1 MQERVLAALR
11 KARASFASF
20 STGQKA
26 VTISL
31 VAALAVGGFFFMQWS
46 SKPVYGT
53 LYSNL
58 SGADGSAI
66 VEQLTADGV
75 PYQLTDGGA
84 TIQVPQEQVYELR
97 LKMSGQ
103 GLPTQADGGGYALLD
118 KQGVTTSDFMQ
129 HVGYQRAL
137 EGELANTIKS
147 IEGVTSASVHLA
159 IPQKDVFA
167 DDAAKPTAS
176 VLVGTTPDKPL
187 NNSQVKAVVNLVSSS
202 VEGMSP
208 ADVTLADSTG
218 KVLSAAGEQALT
230 GAGDEREQQ
239 TQSFEQRMGGSIQQM
254 LTQVLG
260 PDKAVVKVTADLDFD
275 QTETTSQQYVSDPN
289 LPPLSQTTKEETYTG
304 GGTPTGGVLGPDNI
318 QVPTGAAGNDY
329 KSTTETRDNAVGL
342 VTETRKTAPGKV
354 RKLDVAV
361 LVDGQAAAGV
371 DTAEIQRIVS
381 SAAGI
386 DAQRGD
392 TIAVSA
398 MPFDDSAA
406 EQAAADLAAAQKAE
420 QDTRTMELVKT
431 GALALGIGL
440 LFLIAL
446 LRGRRKK
453 RRTQL
458 SKKELEQI
466 EALQAELERVRAQ
479 AELEAAEREALP
491 AGTGEPAPA
500 PAESDGRR
508 EELRDEI
515 SGLVDR
521 QPEEVAQLLRGWLA
535 DRRS

>member
-1 MQERVLAALR
+1 MQERALAALR
-11 KARASFASF
+11 KARSSFASF

-31 VAALAVGGFFFMQWS
+31 VLAIVVGGFFFSQWAA
-46 SKPVYGT
+46 KPVYGT

-58 SGADGSAI
+58 SGADGNAI

-75 PYQLTDGGA
+75 PYQLTDGGG
-84 TIQVPQEQVYELR
+84 TIMVPQAQVYDLR

-103 GLPTQADGGGYALLD
+103 GLPTQADGGGYSLLD

-137 EGELANTIKS
+137 EGELARTIKA
-147 IEGVTSASVHLA
+147 IDGVTSASVHLA

-176 VLVGTTPDKPL
+176 VLVGTQPAKPL
-187 NNSQVKAVVNLVSSS
+187 TNSQIKAVVNLVSSS
-202 VEGMSP
+202 IEGMSP
-208 ADVTLADSTG
+208 ADVTLADSSG
-218 KVLSAAGEQALT
+218 QVLAAAGEQALT
-230 GAGDEREQQ
+230 GAGSEREEQ
-239 TQSFEQRMGGSIQQM
+239 TQSFEQRMSGSLQQM

-260 PDKAVVKVTADLDFD
+260 PNKAVVKVTADLDYD
-275 QTETTSQQYVSDPN
+275 QTETKSQRYVSDPA
-289 LPPLSQTTKEETYTG
+289 LPPLSSTTKEETYTG

-318 QVPTGAAGNDY
+318 QVPNGNAGNDY

-386 DAQRGD
+386 NAQRGD

-406 EQAAADLAAAQKAE
+406 TKAAADLAAAAKAE
-420 QDTRTMELVKT
+420 QDGRTMELVKV

-440 LFLIAL
+440 LFLIAW
-446 LRGRRKK
+446 LRGRKK
-453 RRTQL
+453 RRRSQL
-458 SKKELEQI
+458 SKAELEQL
-466 EALQAELERVRAQ
+466 EAMQAELERVRLQ
-479 AELEAAEREALP
+479 AAIEAAEREALP
-491 AGTGEPAPA
+491 AGTGET
-500 PAESDGRR
+500 PAEPDSDRR